1 MLKGKKILLGVTGS
15 IAAYK
20 VAILIRLLKKQEAE
34 VKVITTSSASAFIG
48 NITLATLSKNK
59 VLSEFVTDKGNDWNN
74 HVELGLWADLMIIYP
89 STANTLAKMV
99 NGICDNLLLAT
110 YLSCKSP
117 VWFAPAMDLDMYLH
131 PSTQNNILKLQSFG
145 NKLIEPQDGELASGL
160 IGKGRVEEPEVVA
173 SLVSDFFESK
183 NNQKFNKAK
192 SLIGLKVVIT
202 AGPTYE
208 SLDPVRFIG
217 NHSTGKMGYA
227 IAEACYQN
235 GAEVTLISG
244 PSKLTCR
251 PEIKRIDV
259 TKAEEMF
266 NASVK
271 YAEDYDVAI
280 LSAAVADYT
289 PEDVSDIKIK
299 KSEDSFTIKLKKT
312 KDILKYLGSIKKSN
326 QTLVGFAMET
336 NNVIENAKN
345 KLINKNADMIVV
357 NSLIDKGAGFGFD
370 TNKVNFITHDEIK
383 DFPLLTKQQV
393 AINIVDYIAMMR
405 TKKK

>member
-59 VLSEFVTDKGNDWNN
+59 VLTDFVTDKGNDWNN
-74 HVELGLWADLMIIYP
+74 HVELGLWADLMIVYP
-89 STANTLAKMV
+89 ATANTLAKMV

-131 PSTQNNILKLQSFG
+131 PSTHNNILKLQSFG

-173 SLVSDFFESK
+173 SLVSAFFDA
-183 NNQKFNKAK
+183 NNQKINEVK
-192 SLIGLKVVIT
+192 SLIGLKVIIT

-235 GAEVTLISG
+235 GADVTLISG
-244 PSKLTCR
+244 PSNLTCR
-251 PEIKRIDV
+251 PEINRINV

-266 NASVK
+266 NATVNFID
-271 YAEDYDVAI
+271 DYDVAI

-299 KSEDSFTIKLKKT
+299 KSEDNFTIKLKKT
-312 KDILKYLGSIKKSN
+312 KDILKYLGSVKKSN

-345 KLINKNADMIVV
+345 KLVNKNADMIVV
-357 NSLIDKGAGFGFD
+357 NSLIDKGAGFGYD
-370 TNKVNFITHDEIK
+370 TNKVNFITHDVIK

-393 AINIVDYIAMMR
+393 AINIVDYIATIR